1 MVWNIRA
8 LLLHKIQLLV
18 LVNSRTKQLGAAVS
32 WTSKPLRVVV
42 QSQAYVRPSCNK
54 QSHYFV
60 HKACDWE

>member
-32 WTSKPLRVVV
+32 WTSKPLLALHAI
-42 QSQAYVRPSCNK
+42 SSLIILFTKLATG
-54 QSHYFV
+54 
-60 HKACDWE
+60 HKAN